1 MPAHT
6 RRAALS
12 IALLFWAFVLAMAP
26 ASVRAADIPRLEGP
40 VTDQTGRLSGQVTE
54 VEAAIDRVLADRD
67 VQVFVLFVATT
78 DELNA
83 PDFASETARQ
93 NSLGANDALVLVVI
107 DDRTDAIWVADGL
120 RQIDDAEI
128 DSIIADDLEPRL
140 RDGEFAAAAVAAV
153 NGIGEASAGNATP
166 PDATGPVGGGT
177 GAGTGGDGG
186 QPGGDGGLVILGV
199 MLLLVGVALVG
210 WWLWRRR
217 QQLLAAGERDR
228 RTARLARDAN
238 ALLIATDERIRD
250 AQQEMG
256 FVEAE
261 YGTEEVGPLKGA
273 IAEAQSELKAAFGI
287 RQKLDDGEPEDPP
300 TREQMLNEMVEQL
313 RRAQAALDGQAARI
327 QRLRDLERDA
337 PTVLA
342 ALPERITAVEARL
355 DHSAVAAQEL
365 AAFAEPTSAPVRGN
379 LEEARKG
386 LAGARDAIAKGQAA
400 LAGQDRKAAAHQAS
414 LAEQGV
420 TGATTLLDGID
431 KLASAAREA
440 AVAGPRELAAAEA
453 DLASTRNALET
464 ASDSA
469 GHDAEFGEAERQI
482 AAARVAFEARPL
494 DPITAQRLAA
504 SAHAAANHLL
514 AAVRQDAEQRARLVA
529 AMDAAVRT
537 AQADIERTSDYIATR
552 RGGVGREARTRLA
565 QADEELRRAVSLG
578 ATEPHEA
585 IAAAQRAE
593 RLAEEAYG
601 YADSDFDRWNSGGA
615 GWGGRQGSDG
625 GAIILGTIL
634 GGILSGGGRGGG
646 WGGSPWGSPGPFG
659 GGGGGR
665 SQGGGWG
672 AGGGWGGGGSGGG
685 GRSRGGR
692 W

>member
-1 MPAHT
+1 MPVFI
-6 RRAALS
+6 RRAILTLVLLLS
-12 IALLFWAFVLAMAP
+12 AFVLTMAP
-26 ASVRAADIPRLEGP
+26 ASVRAADIPTLDGP
-40 VTDQTGRLSGQVTE
+40 VTDQTERLSGREAE
-54 VEAAIDRVLADRD
+54 VEEAIDTVLRDRD

-93 NSLGANDALVLVVI
+93 NSLGANDALVLVAI

-128 DSIIADDLEPRL
+128 HSIIADDLEPRL
-140 RDGEFAAAAVAAV
+140 RDGEFAGAAIAAV
-153 NGIGEASAGNATP
+153 NALGEASIGTAATP
-166 PDATGPVGGGT
+166 VATRPVAGGGGATT
-177 GAGTGGDGG
+177 GE
-186 QPGGDGGLVILGV
+186 PSGGDGGLVTFG
-199 MLLLVGVALVG
+199 LLLVLVGVALVG

-217 QQLLAAGERDR
+217 QQLLAEGERNR

-250 AQQEMG
+250 AQQEIG

-261 YGTEEVGPLKGA
+261 YGTEEVEPLKEA
-273 IAEAQSELKAAFGI
+273 IAEAQSDLKAAFGI

-300 TREQMLNEMVEQL
+300 TREQMLNEMVERL
-313 RRAQAALDGQAARI
+313 KRAQAALDGQAARI
-327 QRLRDLERDA
+327 QQLRDLERDA

-355 DHSAVAAQEL
+355 DHSAAAVQEL
-365 AAFAEPTSAPVRGN
+365 AAFAEATSAPVRGN

-386 LAGARDAIAKGQAA
+386 LAGARDAIARGQAA
-400 LAGQDRKAAAHQAS
+400 LAGQDRKAAAHEAS

-420 TGATTLLDGID
+420 TGAMTLLDGID
-431 KLASAAREA
+431 KLATAAQEA
-440 AVAGPRELAAAEA
+440 AITGPRELAAAEA
-453 DLASTRNALET
+453 DLASTREALET
-464 ASDSA
+464 ASDGA
-469 GHDAEFGEAERQI
+469 GHDAEFAEAERQI

-578 ATEPHEA
+578 ATQPQEA

-615 GWGGRQGSDG
+615 GWGGRQGSDA

-672 AGGGWGGGGSGGG
+672 AGGGWGGGGGGG